1 MLTLQLLVG
10 LNWVMR
16 YSELVADS
24 EAVLFELAELTGIAY
39 EKGEFAAFKAPNFCP
54 VLTRLRRA
62 QRKNGYLTIVEH

>member
-39 EKGEFAAFKAPNFCP
+39 EKES
-54 VLTRLRRA
+54 LRRLKRPTSA
-62 QRKNGYLTIVEH
+62 RC